1 MRMLQK
7 FAGVV
12 GMVAVFGLVSCGSD
26 NDIVPVGQVGESASL
41 AITAQDGGVVEVA
54 SKAAGIAIP
63 AGALAAD
70 TTISINTLDSVGMAD
85 EDRLGSFVFDFGP
98 DGTTFGA
105 NVTITLKTGGSTPS
119 GKEAKLAWL
128 DGDKWKEVP
137 GSKEVDGKVVGDVNH
152 FTKFVIY
159 FTDKEVVIE
168 NGDEE
173 CKDLSFSACGGDPVG
188 EWAIQ
193 AYCFDTRRENNMDNP
208 YEEVPDCAN
217 GNSTFVVDIEW
228 LGTINVNSD
237 GTTATHMG
245 HHAKMIATLNDKC
258 LKAMGQGQVSAAQ
271 MCDVLGQQA
280 ADDGAEVQYK
290 GGKCTITMDQGED
303 WDEPTTGTWEKVG
316 NELRMNDDDET
327 VPYCVSGN
335 TLTVQHSEE
344 KDTNDDGQPDVTY
357 KDTMVLKRQ

>member
-1 MRMLQK
+1 MHMLQK
-7 FAGVV
+7 FAGVA
-12 GMVAVFGLVSCGSD
+12 GMVAVFGLVSCGGG
-26 NDIVPVGQVGESASL
+26 DIVPAGEIGESASV

-54 SKAAGIAIP
+54 SGAAGIAIP
-63 AGALAAD
+63 AGALSQD
-70 TTISINTLDSVGMAD
+70 TTITINTIDNVGMAD

-98 DGTTFGA
+98 DGTTFEA
-105 NVTITLKTGGSTPS
+105 EVTITLKTGGSTPG

-137 GSKEVDGKVVGDVNH
+137 GSKEVGGTVVGDVNH

-159 FTDKEVVIE
+159 YTDKEVIVE

-188 EWAIQ
+188 EWEIQ

-217 GNSTFVVDIEW
+217 GNSTYVVDIEW
-228 LGTINVNSD
+228 LGSISVTAD
-237 GTTATHMG
+237 GKTATHMG
-245 HHAKMIATLNDKC
+245 NHITMTMTLNDKC
-258 LKAMGQGQVSAAQ
+258 LKAMGQGQVPPAQ
-271 MCDVLGQQA
+271 MCDVLGQQ
-280 ADDGAEVQYK
+280 GAGEGAVVEYK
-290 GGKCTITMDQGED
+290 GGKCVVTMDRGED

-327 VPYCVSGN
+327 VPYCVSGG
-335 TLTVQHSEE
+335 TMMVQHTEE
-344 KDTNDDGQPDVTY
+344 KDTNDDGVPDATY
-357 KDTMVLKRQ
+357 KDTMVLKRK